1 LFRVDKVTPKDEE
14 EMISKAA
21 DKIQEYGMDLAAV
34 LFLQTYKPLSY
45 VGGQMGRFMIFPF
58 FYLLGGGIT
67 QSAEK
72 FFMIFENRD
81 NVERLIKLLEKRSI
95 EKDSEKISKR
105 EDVDN
110 TRQKRGWR
118 RFLPFNISL

>member
-14 EMISKAA
+14 EMIRKAA

-34 LFLQTYKPLSY
+34 LFLQSYKPLTY

-58 FYLLGGGIT
+58 FYMLGGNIT
-67 QSAEK
+67 HEAEK

-81 NVERLIKLLEKRSI
+81 NVEKLIKLLEKRSI
-95 EKDSEKISKR
+95 EKKSKKTRKR
-105 EDVDN
+105 EKADD
-110 TRQKRGWR
+110 TRQKLDWR
-118 RFLPFNISL
+118 RFLPF

>member
-14 EMISKAA
+14 EMISKTA

-34 LFLQTYKPLSY
+34 LFLQSYKPLTY

-58 FYLLGGGIT
+58 FYMLGGNIT
-67 QSAEK
+67 QDAEK

-81 NVERLIKLLEKRSI
+81 NVEKLIKLLEKRSI
-95 EKDSEKISKR
+95 EKDSEKTRKR
-105 EDVDN
+105 EEVDN
-110 TRQKRGWR
+110 ARQKLGWR
-118 RFLPFNISL
+118 RFLPF

>member
-14 EMISKAA
+14 EMIRKAA

-34 LFLQTYKPLSY
+34 LFLQSYKPLTY

-58 FYLLGGGIT
+58 FYMLGGNIT
-67 QSAEK
+67 QEAEK

-81 NVERLIKLLEKRSI
+81 NVEKLIKLLEKRSI
-95 EKDSEKISKR
+95 KKGSEKTGKR
-105 EDVDN
+105 EEVDN
-110 TRQKRGWR
+110 VRQKLGWR
-118 RFLPFNISL
+118 RFLPF

>member
-1 LFRVDKVTPKDEE
+1 MFRVDKVTPKDEE
-14 EMISKAA
+14 EMIRKAA
-21 DKIQEYGMDLAAV
+21 EKINEYGMDLAAV

-58 FYLLGGGIT
+58 FYMLGGGIT

-72 FFMIFENRD
+72 FFMIFEDRN

-95 EKDSEKISKR
+95 EKDSKKIRKG
-105 EDVDN
+105 VDN
-110 TRQKRGWR
+110 THQKRGWR
-118 RFLPFNISL
+118 RFLPF

>member
-1 LFRVDKVTPKDEE
+1 
-14 EMISKAA
+14 
-21 DKIQEYGMDLAAV
+21 
-34 LFLQTYKPLSY
+34 
-45 VGGQMGRFMIFPF
+45 
-58 FYLLGGGIT
+58 GGGIT